1 MFENGIMEY
10 IPPYKMPFAVEII
23 LNHCSIKNIV
33 NNISQHCK
41 NHEMMMMMAV
51 MMMMMISHHMWCL
64 KLPTPWYNLGYH
76 QPLI

>member
-1 MFENGIMEY
+1 MEY

-23 LNHCSIKNIV
+23 FESLFYKKNIV

-51 MMMMMISHHMWCL
+51 MMMMMMISHHMWCL

>member
-1 MFENGIMEY
+1 M
-10 IPPYKMPFAVEII
+10 
-23 LNHCSIKNIV
+23 
-33 NNISQHCK
+33 
-41 NHEMMMMMAV
+41 NHEMMMMMMAV